1 MGTMTDR
8 EKLIEVYAEAKDKNR
23 EICSIFSD
31 CEGCAYE
38 DVTNCHDAIIVDNLI
53 ANGVTFQQ
61 WIPVTER
68 LPDCECIAIG
78 YQNEMLIGWVDTDKI
93 SETGYT
99 AESNGEILRN
109 VAHWMPLPEPPKE

>member
-1 MGTMTDR
+1 MTDR

-23 EICSIFSD
+23 EICNIFSD

-61 WIPVTER
+61 WIPAAER
-68 LPDCECIAIG
+68 LPEENAVYMVSAFDGHDRRVTFAQW
-78 YQNEMLIGWVDTDKI
+78 QNRIKRWYL
-93 SETGYT
+93 TGSRSYWKVT
-99 AESNGEILRN
+99 
-109 VAHWMPLPEPPKE
+109 HWMPLPEPPEE